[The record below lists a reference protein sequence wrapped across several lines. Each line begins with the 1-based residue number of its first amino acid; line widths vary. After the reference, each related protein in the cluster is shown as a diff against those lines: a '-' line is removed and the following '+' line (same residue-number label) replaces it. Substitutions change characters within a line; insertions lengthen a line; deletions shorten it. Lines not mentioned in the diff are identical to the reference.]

1 MQFVLSTHLLE
12 CYKLECVSVAFFH
25 NICYHINLIKLLL
38 LKVLTIFY
46 LFFSL
51 FQQHRR
57 CLQCVHW
64 NCASYLTTMSCY
76 NGNQTFDC
84 SLYFPC
90 GFTFGYEI
98 TRFLHTTDIYKMN
111 THKGA
116 LQSSV
121 SYTASTNQAQTSP
134 APCSWVCLYRFLCHL
149 HECLVRRK
157 TIH

>member
-46 LFFSL
+46 FFSL

-76 NGNQTFDC
+76 NGIQK
-84 SLYFPC
+84 L
-90 GFTFGYEI
+90 
-98 TRFLHTTDIYKMN
+98 
-111 THKGA
+111 
-116 LQSSV
+116 
-121 SYTASTNQAQTSP
+121 ST
-134 APCSWVCLYRFLCHL
+134 APCISHVDFSF
-149 HECLVRRK
+149 
-157 TIH
+157 